1 MATNTTLQSP
11 ESSRPEAVINQKER
25 LVLHLFCAPVALLF
39 LIGAF
44 TYRWVL
50 IPTVGQIAF
59 GLTAMAITIIV
70 VKRIGCQLL
79 SAFKQSTGASQPHPI
94 SLTKRLLSY
103 YGVLLIIAV
112 MTITTG
118 SYLNTHYPDLDKQ
131 EKQTHEIEKLFSI
144 K

>member
-1 MATNTTLQSP
+1 MEMNTTLQSP
-11 ESSRPEAVINQKER
+11 ESSRPEAVTNQKER

-59 GLTAMAITIIV
+59 SLAAMAITLIV
-70 VKRIGCQLL
+70 IKRIGRKLL
-79 SAFKQSTGASQPHPI
+79 SAFKQQPDDDTSQ
-94 SLTKRLLSY
+94 LTKRLLSY
-103 YGVLLIIAV
+103 YGVLLIITV
-112 MTITTG
+112 MTITIG

-131 EKQTHEIEKLFSI
+131 EKQTFETEKLFSI

>member
-11 ESSRPEAVINQKER
+11 ESSRPEAVTNQKER

-59 GLTAMAITIIV
+59 SLAAMAITLIV
-70 VKRIGCQLL
+70 LKRIGRKLL
-79 SAFKQSTGASQPHPI
+79 SAFKQQPDDDTTQ
-94 SLTKRLLSY
+94 LTKRLLSY
-103 YGVLLIIAV
+103 YGVLLIITV
-112 MTITTG
+112 MTITIG

-131 EKQTHEIEKLFSI
+131 EKQTFETEKLFSI

>member
-11 ESSRPEAVINQKER
+11 ESSRPEAVTNQKER
-25 LVLHLFCAPVALLF
+25 LVLHLFCVPVALLF

-50 IPTVGQIAF
+50 IPTAGQIAF
-59 GLTAMAITIIV
+59 GLAAMAITIIV
-70 VKRIGCQLL
+70 MKRIGRKLL
-79 SAFKQSTGASQPHPI
+79 YAFKQQPDDDTSQ
-94 SLTKRLLSY
+94 LTKRLLSY

-112 MTITTG
+112 MTITIG

-131 EKQTHEIEKLFSI
+131 EKQTHETEKLSHI

>member
-1 MATNTTLQSP
+1 MATNTILQSP
-11 ESSRPEAVINQKER
+11 ESSRPEAVTNQKER

-50 IPTVGQIAF
+50 IPTAGQIAF
-59 GLTAMAITIIV
+59 GLAAMAITLLV
-70 VKRIGCQLL
+70 MKRIGRKLL
-79 SAFKQSTGASQPHPI
+79 SAFKQRPDDDTAR
-94 SLTKRLLSY
+94 LTKSLLSY
-103 YGVLLIIAV
+103 YGVLLIITV
-112 MTITTG
+112 MTITIG

-131 EKQTHEIEKLFSI
+131 EKQTFETEKLFSI

>member
-11 ESSRPEAVINQKER
+11 ESSRPEAVTNQKER

-59 GLTAMAITIIV
+59 GLAAMAITLLVI
-70 VKRIGCQLL
+70 KRIGRKLL
-79 SAFKQSTGASQPHPI
+79 SAFKQQPDDDTAR
-94 SLTKRLLSY
+94 LTKSLLSY

-112 MTITTG
+112 MTITIG

-131 EKQTHEIEKLFSI
+131 EKQTFETKKLFSI

>member
-1 MATNTTLQSP
+1 MEMNTTLQSP
-11 ESSRPEAVINQKER
+11 ESSRPEAVTNQKER

-70 VKRIGCQLL
+70 MKRIGRKLL
-79 SAFKQSTGASQPHPI
+79 SAFKQQPDDDTSQ
-94 SLTKRLLSY
+94 LTKRLLSY
-103 YGVLLIIAV
+103 YGVLLIITV
-112 MTITTG
+112 MTITIG

-131 EKQTHEIEKLFSI
+131 EKQTFETEKLFSI

>member
-11 ESSRPEAVINQKER
+11 ESSRPEAVTNQKER
-25 LVLHLFCAPVALLF
+25 LVLHLFCVPVALLF

-50 IPTVGQIAF
+50 IPTAGQIAF
-59 GLTAMAITIIV
+59 GLAAMAITLLVI
-70 VKRIGCQLL
+70 KRIGRKLL
-79 SAFKQSTGASQPHPI
+79 SAFKQQPDDDTSQ
-94 SLTKRLLSY
+94 LTKRLLSY
-103 YGVLLIIAV
+103 YGVLLIITV
-112 MTITTG
+112 MTITIG

-131 EKQTHEIEKLFSI
+131 EKQTFETEKLFSI

>member
-1 MATNTTLQSP
+1 MT
-11 ESSRPEAVINQKER
+11 NQKER

-59 GLTAMAITIIV
+59 CLAAMAITLLV
-70 VKRIGCQLL
+70 MKRIGRKLL
-79 SAFKQSTGASQPHPI
+79 YAFKQQPDDDTSQ
-94 SLTKRLLSY
+94 LTKSLLSY
-103 YGVLLIIAV
+103 YGVLLIITV
-112 MTITTG
+112 MTITIG

-131 EKQTHEIEKLFSI
+131 ARDKAAIEQIYNNNPDKG